1 MTTYILSKLD
11 GDIRGKSFVYLVM
24 KKIIGDKGIIKKF
37 WFKEINSNLGYLI
50 EIVIS
55 YYWMILI

>member
-11 GDIRGKSFVYLVM
+11 GDIRGKSFVYLMM
-24 KKIIGDKGIIKKF
+24 KKIIGDKGTIKKF
-37 WFKEINSNLGYLI
+37 WFKEIKSSFSYFM

-55 YYWMILI
+55 CY